1 METDEFLQRLEELC
15 QLQEER
21 AELVARPQ
29 RLLPG
34 EDPGSP
40 YPADAEEW
48 AGVYREL
55 VTFKEGVIRQVRAR
69 AHLSQVA
76 EGEAHRDEALLHAEL
91 ERLRLH
97 LRYWDERRSSGRE
110 GNEPDM

>member
-1 METDEFLQRLEELC
+1 METDEFLQRLDELC
-15 QLQEER
+15 RRQAER
-21 AELVARPQ
+21 AELLAHPQ

-40 YPADAEEW
+40 HPDDAEEW

-55 VTFKEGVIRQVRAR
+55 VTFKEGVIRQVRSR

-76 EGEAHRDEALLHAEL
+76 EAEAHRDEEVLQTEL

-97 LRYWDERRSSGRE
+97 LHYWDERRLS
-110 GNEPDM
+110 